1 MKNIEKLTIGE
12 GGGGG
17 GGGDYS
23 GLKSTSNQS
32 FKVDG
37 KNNTWNSLFDN
48 GRLVY
53 DYFLFL

>member
-1 MKNIEKLTIGE
+1 MSWVEKYRKINNRGR
-12 GGGGG
+12 GGS
-17 GGGDYS
+17 DYS
-23 GLKSTSNQS
+23 GLKSMSNQS